1 MWSMILAHIL
11 IRLFIW
17 HFVWKLV
24 LLLWHVPTAGPF
36 LVVLL
41 GCALVGLAVW
51 NKQRRT
57 LGRSAAARWLPRGRR
72 PRTGLSGYGTGT
84 GPRDW

>member
-1 MWSMILAHIL
+1 MILAHII

-17 HFVWKLV
+17 HFIWKFV
-24 LLLWHVPTAGPF
+24 LLLWHVPTAGPY

-41 GCALVGLAVW
+41 GCALVGLVVW
-51 NKQRRT
+51 RKQRRT
-57 LGRSAAARWLPRGRR
+57 LGGSAATRWLPGGHR
-72 PRTGLSGYGTGT
+72 PRGGLARYGTGG